1 MPRFHWLFVVLN
13 DLGSFDDVDRSD
25 GAAAAEFLQQG
36 GFGRGFLSLR
46 QNQRFMFDFLAFLTL
61 LVVVGKQQSEQEG
74 DDHEAQAHKYW
85 YSNVVV
91 LALLRECVGE

>member
-1 MPRFHWLFVVLN
+1 
-13 DLGSFDDVDRSD
+13 
-25 GAAAAEFLQQG
+25 
-36 GFGRGFLSLR
+36 
-46 QNQRFMFDFLAFLTL
+46 MFDFLAFLTL

-91 LALLRECVGE
+91 LALLAEFVGERGRDDCVEGTSHFRETDTDAQDDLG